1 MQHRR
6 LALLLSALLILS
18 LVLSACG
25 PRPQQGEL
33 AQNPTSDQLL
43 VDLPA
48 VYIDYDEQGQATISG
63 AALSALGALL
73 GQDLSS
79 LDRTP
84 EDMQRLADAGIQHM
98 FVNLTPSGLGVFAN
112 GKPML
117 SLAWTPE
124 TLANLGTLLGSM
136 PDPTM
141 QQAAGSC
148 AAALQHEPRAS
159 SCVSPV
165 QRARL
170 CPWCRMKKWTRRAII
185 ADATRNAPAA
195 LQAVLPENLQGMAGL
210 LGGLLAGL
218 PPLTITFDAN
228 GVGTLTGLAPFIASQ
243 IPAGAIALPADTLA
257 QLQDLGIQ
265 SLNIKNSADGLNIT
279 VNGNELPMLMWNQ
292 GEMQN
297 LAGLGIESGA
307 LQVLGEPGRGHAGH
321 AGDRRQRCADLAGG
335 QAGCNDQPAV
345 SKCD

>member
-141 QQAAGSC
+141 QQ
-148 AAALQHEPRAS
+148 
-159 SCVSPV
+159 V
-165 QRARL
+165 QGLVPLLSNMSLGVVMRFPGAEGEAVPL
-170 CPWCRMKKWTRRAII
+170 MSDEEVDARAII

-307 LQVLGEPGRGHAGH
+307 LQVLGNLDEGTMDTLGTVANAAPI
-321 AGDRRQRCADLAGG
+321 L
-335 QAGCNDQPAV
+335 QAAKLDVTINLP
-345 SKCD
+345 

>member
-48 VYIDYDEQGQATISG
+48 GGIDYDEQGQATISG

-141 QQAAGSC
+141 QQ
-148 AAALQHEPRAS
+148 
-159 SCVSPV
+159 V
-165 QRARL
+165 QGLVPLLSNMSLGVVMRFPGAEGEAVPL
-170 CPWCRMKKWTRRAII
+170 MSDEEVDARAII

-307 LQVLGEPGRGHAGH
+307 LQVLGNLDEGTMDTLGTVANAAPI
-321 AGDRRQRCADLAGG
+321 L
-335 QAGCNDQPAV
+335 QAAKLDVTINLP
-345 SKCD
+345 

>member
-117 SLAWTPE
+117 SLAWTTE

-141 QQAAGSC
+141 QQ
-148 AAALQHEPRAS
+148 
-159 SCVSPV
+159 V
-165 QRARL
+165 QGLVPLLSNMSLGVVMRFPGAEGEAVPL
-170 CPWCRMKKWTRRAII
+170 MSDEEVDARAII

-307 LQVLGEPGRGHAGH
+307 LQVLGNLDEGTMDTLGTVANAAPI
-321 AGDRRQRCADLAGG
+321 L
-335 QAGCNDQPAV
+335 QAAKLDVTINLP
-345 SKCD
+345 